1 MTFAD
6 EGFLVV
12 RDLVSPDQIAAL
24 NAELDVLF
32 DHESRDGFDPGYVRM
47 SHVLR
52 SIPNPALHVRSV
64 NLLELAV
71 RTWQLCSQS
80 GLLEPRDFIL
90 TNIQVF
96 TESRNSKALFW
107 HTDQRKN
114 MIRAQMYIRGGEKLS
129 GAFKFIRG
137 SHKEALP
144 PNLHRVPDEQMGMW
158 AGREVVFDD
167 GPGALVA
174 FDSYGLHAKAPC
186 IEERRTVMF
195 EFQPRDSEYVK
206 GAVALD
212 TRLMT
217 DLVLDSVYLLGAAK
231 DPDTYNGKHGSQALV
246 GVKASSWRTKARD
259 YAIRRKEAF
268 EQK

>member
-107 HTDQRKN
+107 HTDQR
-114 MIRAQMYIRGGEKLS
+114 
-129 GAFKFIRG
+129 
-137 SHKEALP
+137 
-144 PNLHRVPDEQMGMW
+144 
-158 AGREVVFDD
+158 
-167 GPGALVA
+167 
-174 FDSYGLHAKAPC
+174 
-186 IEERRTVMF
+186 
-195 EFQPRDSEYVK
+195 
-206 GAVALD
+206 
-212 TRLMT
+212 
-217 DLVLDSVYLLGAAK
+217 
-231 DPDTYNGKHGSQALV
+231 
-246 GVKASSWRTKARD
+246 
-259 YAIRRKEAF
+259 
-268 EQK
+268 